1 MSIVVVDIVVVVDV
15 SVAVVLISSIVVG
28 QLYHVTVG
36 ARVTRKLKLR
46 EAQKT
51 TKGTTTTTTKQQ
63 QHRQT
68 LTSTTASLG
77 RSRFYICI
85 LSLIS
90 LFFSSKSSLSAV
102 QDGYARCSIL
112 PTSTRLCRLLEP
124 GAAGTYTI
132 ITTYLSELL
141 AAAY

>member
-1 MSIVVVDIVVVVDV
+1 MSIVVADIVVVVVDV
-15 SVAVVLISSIVVG
+15 FVAVVLISSIVVG

-36 ARVTRKLKLR
+36 ARVTRKLKLK

-51 TKGTTTTTTKQQ
+51 TKGTTTTTKQQ

>member
-1 MSIVVVDIVVVVDV
+1 MSIVVADIVVVVVDV
-15 SVAVVLISSIVVG
+15 SVAVVLISWIVVG

-36 ARVTRKLKLR
+36 ARVTRKLKLK

-51 TKGTTTTTTKQQ
+51 TKGTTTTTKQQ

-85 LSLIS
+85 LSLTS
-90 LFFSSKSSLSAV
+90 LFLSSKSSLSAV